1 MKPQPNQKSKPTK
14 RTDWLILAIAVLAGV
29 VLLIIF
35 PEKQE
40 LAGVTA
46 RRFATEMFTILPA
59 VLILMGLFAVWVSKE
74 MVMQY
79 LGKSSGLKGIALALF
94 FGALPTG
101 PLYIAF
107 PLAAGL
113 RQKGASLTNI
123 AIFLTAWACIK
134 LPQEL
139 VELQFLGARF
149 MFARLSM
156 TILAAVAMGVIIE
169 KIVTPYDVPDNQ
181 PEENEQ

>member
-1 MKPQPNQKSKPTK
+1 M
-14 RTDWLILAIAVLAGV
+14 
-29 VLLIIF
+29 
-35 PEKQE
+35 
-40 LAGVTA
+40 TA

-74 MVMQY
+74 TVMQY
-79 LGKSSGLKGIALALF
+79 LGKSAGLKGIALALF

-107 PLAAGL
+107 PMAAGL
-113 RQKGASLTNI
+113 RKKGASLTNV

-139 VELQFLGARF
+139 VELQFLGPRF
-149 MFARLSM
+149 MLARLSL
-156 TILAAVAMGVIIE
+156 TILAAVAMGLIIE
-169 KIVTPYDVPDNQ
+169 KIATPGELPDKQ
-181 PEENEQ
+181 PKENDQ

>member
-1 MKPQPNQKSKPTK
+1 MKPQPQPKSQPTK
-14 RTDWLILAIAVLAGV
+14 RTDWLILATAVVAGI
-29 VLLIIF
+29 VLLLIF
-35 PEKQE
+35 PEKQQ
-40 LAGVTA
+40 LAGITA
-46 RRFATEMFTILPA
+46 RCFATEMFTILPA
-59 VLILMGLFAVWVSKE
+59 VLILMGLFTVWVSKE

-79 LGKSSGLKGIALALF
+79 LGQSSGLKGMVLALF

-113 RQKGASLTNI
+113 RQKGASLANI

-139 VELQFLGARF
+139 VELQFLGAQF
-149 MFARLSM
+149 MLARLSLS
-156 TILAAVAMGVIIE
+156 ILAAVAMGAIIE
-169 KIVTPYDVPDNQ
+169 KIVKTNDVLDNQ
-181 PEENEQ
+181 SEENKP

>member
-1 MKPQPNQKSKPTK
+1 MKPQPQPKSQPTK
-14 RTDWLILAIAVLAGV
+14 RTDWLILATAVVAGI
-29 VLLIIF
+29 VLLLIF
-35 PEKQE
+35 PEKQQ
-40 LAGVTA
+40 LAGITA

-59 VLILMGLFAVWVSKE
+59 VLILMGLFTVWVSKE

-79 LGKSSGLKGIALALF
+79 LGQSSGLKGMVLALF

-113 RQKGASLTNI
+113 RQKGASLANI

-139 VELQFLGARF
+139 VELQFLGAQF
-149 MFARLSM
+149 MLARLSL
-156 TILAAVAMGVIIE
+156 TILAAVAMGAIIE
-169 KIVTPYDVPDNQ
+169 KIVKTNDVLDNQ
-181 PEENEQ
+181 SEENKP

>member
-1 MKPQPNQKSKPTK
+1 MKPQPQPKSQPTK
-14 RTDWLILAIAVLAGV
+14 LTNWLILALAVGV
-29 VLLIIF
+29 GIVLLLIF
-35 PEKQE
+35 PEKQQ
-40 LAGVTA
+40 LAGITTK
-46 RRFATEMFTILPA
+46 RFATEMFTILPA
-59 VLILMGLFAVWVSKE
+59 VLILMGLFAVWVSKD

-79 LGKSSGLKGIALALF
+79 LGQNSGLKGIALALF

-113 RQKGASLTNI
+113 RQKGASLANI

-149 MFARLSM
+149 MLARLSL

-169 KIVTPYDVPDNQ
+169 KIVKTNDIPDNQ
-181 PEENEQ
+181 PEENKL